1 MSIAQRKIYNKGG
14 EIMLIGYS
22 ETGKIIFIKDGI
34 IKNYNPTAT
43 EDEKI
48 GVITKDVAITLDL
61 DNYSYD
67 DYLCTHMYDGEK
79 ITDCEDQ
86 RQPLKDE
93 LETKIANTINAMV
106 LNVLPEG
113 ETLTPD
119 NVPSL
124 LDIVNPATPEESGTL
139 ENPIVIED
147 DDIAHNG
154 YLYTYGKYYL
164 WNHILYKCQR
174 TGESDGGT
182 IKLYYT
188 PDQLIGQYF
197 VTV

>member
-1 MSIAQRKIYNKGG
+1 
-14 EIMLIGYS
+14 MLMGYS

-43 EDEKI
+43 EEEKI
-48 GVITKDVAITLDL
+48 SAIEKDVTITLDL
-61 DNYSYD
+61 ENYSYD
-67 DYLCTHMYDGEK
+67 DYMCTHMYNGEK

-86 RQPLKDE
+86 RQPEKDD
-93 LETKIANTINAMV
+93 LETKIVSTINAMV

-113 ETLTPD
+113 ETLTQE

-124 LDIVNPATPEESGTL
+124 LDIVNPATTEESGTQT
-139 ENPIVIED
+139 NPIVIVD
-147 DDIAHNG
+147 NDIAHNG
-154 YLYTYGKYYL
+154 YLYTYGKYYK
-164 WNHILYKCQR
+164 WNNVLYQCKR
-174 TGESDGGT
+174 TGESEGGM

-188 PDQLIGQYF
+188 PDKLIGHYF